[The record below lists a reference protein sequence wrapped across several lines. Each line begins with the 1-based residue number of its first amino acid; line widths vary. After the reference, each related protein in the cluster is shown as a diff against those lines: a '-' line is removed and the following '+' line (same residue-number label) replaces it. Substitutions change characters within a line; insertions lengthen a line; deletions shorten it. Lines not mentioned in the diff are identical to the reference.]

1 MFYDNTEDGV
11 VLFPLSPIFGKKLRK
26 YEYNMKMVEEKIY
39 PRVGCSHRCRG
50 GVQPPQLYRRSP
62 VAAQVRAALSSPQ

>member
-1 MFYDNTEDGV
+1 M
-11 VLFPLSPIFGKKLRK
+11 KMK
-26 YEYNMKMVEEKIY
+26 MKMVEEKIS
-39 PRVGCSHRCRG
+39 PRVGCSHQCRG